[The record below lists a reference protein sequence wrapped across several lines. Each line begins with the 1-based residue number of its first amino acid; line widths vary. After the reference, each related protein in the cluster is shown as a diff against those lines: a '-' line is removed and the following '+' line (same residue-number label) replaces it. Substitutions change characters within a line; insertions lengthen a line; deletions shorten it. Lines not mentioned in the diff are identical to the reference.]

1 MSLLSVLDIPIQG
14 FRSTQWLGLRPLQA
28 ASGELLHNRLTSK
41 RLKRPKHY
49 RLCANRRF
57 MERKYKQ
64 RGYQQDETRE
74 QKPQQSPQRSDVRS
88 PKMPAFRE
96 VTRCSLCGTQ
106 VNIEVGGIALDAQC
120 PKCHMDLHSCK
131 NCLSFDPG
139 ARFQCRKP
147 ITERIV
153 KKDLRNS
160 CEIFEPRKTIERET
174 TAASTTNND
183 PRSAFDKL
191 FKI

>member
-1 MSLLSVLDIPIQG
+1 
-14 FRSTQWLGLRPLQA
+14 
-28 ASGELLHNRLTSK
+28 
-41 RLKRPKHY
+41 
-49 RLCANRRF
+49 

-64 RGYQQDETRE
+64 RGYQQEENRE
-74 QKPQQSPQRSDVRS
+74 QKPQQRPQQSDVRS

-106 VNIEVGGIALDAQC
+106 VNIEVGGVALDAQC
-120 PKCHMDLHSCK
+120 PKCHTDLHTCK

-147 ITERIV
+147 ITERIA
-153 KKDLRNS
+153 KKDLRNV
-160 CEIFEPRKTIERET
+160 CTLFEPRKTIERET
-174 TAASTTNND
+174 TTASTTSND